1 MDSKNS
7 FEALSG
13 SRRALF
19 LTLNQN
25 ISFPKMEGNSY
36 FKKKVWRFNL
46 AFFLKDR
53 LVIGMNP
60 WDSLTTHNSWCNLEI
75 WSCKKKMIMLTLCYI
90 ILSHNLW
97 RWCLEFTKFTKHSF
111 YVDIKMSSQWPT
123 DKRDCSTKY
132 LLHAKYLVWF

>member
-13 SRRALF
+13 SLRALF
-19 LTLNQN
+19 PHFESECIFSQ
-25 ISFPKMEGNSY
+25 EGNSY
-36 FKKKVWRFNL
+36 FKKKVWRFKL
-46 AFFLKDR
+46 ACFLKDG

-60 WDSLTTHNSWCNLEI
+60 WDSLTTHKSWHNLEI

-90 ILSHNLW
+90 ILSHYLW

-111 YVDIKMSSQWPT
+111 YIDIKICSQWPT

-132 LLHAKYLVWF
+132 LLHAKYSVWF